1 MTPVATPPAA
11 LAKRRFAAWA
21 VAPWLLLL
29 LAVFGGIQY
38 LRHGEYL
45 YLVAALVVM
54 VVAAGCVMRQGWAR
68 PAMQVLAVLLALWA
82 LLSGALMLRQWG
94 EFELARQQALA
105 QPQVGQALVFLI
117 DRAQRTWEV
126 GLVLKAVAIPLLLWL
141 AWGLGRPGVRAQFRV
156 RARSN

>member
-1 MTPVATPPAA
+1 MRPVATRTAAPAA
-11 LAKRRFAAWA
+11 RRFAAWA
-21 VAPWLLLL
+21 VGPWLLLL

-45 YLVAALVVM
+45 YLLAAIVVM
-54 VVAAGCVMRQGWAR
+54 AVGAGCVMRQGWAR

-94 EFELARQQALA
+94 EFELARQHALT

-117 DRAQRTWEV
+117 NRAQRTWEV
-126 GLVLKAVAIPLLLWL
+126 GLALKAVAIPLLLWL
-141 AWGLGRPGVRAQFRV
+141 AWGLGRPNVRAQFRS
-156 RARSN
+156 RR